1 MECSVV
7 FRRIVWNLWSVETT
21 VTFLLYSC
29 TALTANRPDTPKL
42 NPAKQGRQPVSGV
55 ACSVLDSRD
64 RKQKRP
70 TPARMAKRTWT
81 RTMLWSYTM
90 RHQRTKAQVNFF
102 YWLMDARR
110 ALVTKHLPFTR
121 EIRKFCLENQ
131 MVRVLPFGK
140 LQKTWAVI
148 RGDAIFLLFL
158 VCSGDLDIHCIIT
171 SFLSD
176 TRELEVW
183 SFCILGQWFAQIFRV
198 NRHYWVKALRKTNLI
213 ASSHFKR
220 EESSLP
226 VDLPRSKTSLLKVSY
241 NSVSVIHSVD
251 LQIHFVRVCC
261 YMGTPD
267 GIYEGRLA
275 LLQLHVRSRLAL

>member
-81 RTMLWSYTM
+81 RTMWWSYTM
-90 RHQRTKAQVNFF
+90 RHRRTKVQVNFF
-102 YWLMDARR
+102 IDLWMR
-110 ALVTKHLPFTR
+110 AGRCLPNTYHFHEKSGNSAWKIKWFVSLR
-121 EIRKFCLENQ
+121 LRSIRKHG
-131 MVRVLPFGK
+131 MWFG
-140 LQKTWAVI
+140 
-148 RGDAIFLLFL
+148 GDAIFLLFL

-171 SFLSD
+171 SFLSN

-226 VDLPRSKTSLLKVSY
+226 VDLPRSKSSLLKVSY

-251 LQIHFVRVCC
+251 LQIHFARVCC

-275 LLQLHVRSRLAL
+275 LL